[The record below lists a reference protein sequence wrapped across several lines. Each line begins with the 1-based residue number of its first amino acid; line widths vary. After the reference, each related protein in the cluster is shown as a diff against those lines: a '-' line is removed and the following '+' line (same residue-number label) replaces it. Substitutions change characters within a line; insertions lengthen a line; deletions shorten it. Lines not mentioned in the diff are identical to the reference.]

1 MGLEQQSSCRDS
13 QNIGE
18 EFYGQSF
25 IPAQLSY
32 RKNELQELV
41 TLKLPNIIQETNKSL
56 EPMKNKSAGRG
67 TG

>member
-1 MGLEQQSSCRDS
+1 LGLEQQSSWRDS

-25 IPAQLSY
+25 ILAQLSY

-56 EPMKNKSAGRG
+56 EPIEK
-67 TG
+67 